1 MKSVAAMLKPLVV
14 ALVAGVS
21 LAVPSPDLLDSDVT
35 ILSDNDLQGPG
46 GPCSAFGALYVS
58 REQSQESAIVSCEA
72 LGEQLWSPG
81 THNRAANIL
90 GEHLKSVKQN
100 QAWIFAKDNKPRA
113 MDKSGGFMTP
123 KSSAKLPVLCTQ
135 TAPYSNA
142 TSADVGQDWQIQVE
156 SNNETVTGFRDR
168 LTFRFR
174 GIRFAPQPK
183 RFTYPTLYSGSGEVV
198 PALKYGPQCIQVSGG
213 SEDCLFLNIW
223 TPSLPS
229 PSNTYKSKKLKPVL
243 FWIYGGGFT
252 ENSAADPNFDGGNM
266 ASRGDVVMVAPNYRV
281 GAFGFLA
288 LKDGTTNGNFGIA
301 DQILAL
307 NWVRKHIQDFGGDP
321 EHITIVG
328 QSSGGASVRA
338 LMASPLTAGKFVGA
352 IAMSTPGT
360 PGFSEYYTI
369 DESVEV
375 AGNSILAA
383 ANCTNAPS
391 QVECLRAIDAT
402 TLVPI
407 GMPAN
412 HLVVDGTYLTTK
424 HLQLTKGTKAPYRFM
439 TGLPR
444 EDGAP
449 FLTYPPNITAAD
461 QSSWITSQGLP
472 NPPTTL
478 FPLPNI
484 QNQTLAVY
492 QVGAR
497 LMTDLSFRCMNQA
510 TAYAGVI
517 NRVFSSVHFFEFD
530 RSYQTPDWPHLDLCE
545 APRSPAHPLGDPNA
559 AFDNFHCHSGQL
571 LWIFGNIRRFG
582 LPYRDE
588 VGDREFEA
596 SVLDRWAAFVR
607 GEKPGENW
615 KEVKSG
621 RMEMMSLKWPESEMV
636 GFRDLEQC
644 GWLALPIDYLSH

>member
-46 GPCSAFGALYVS
+46 GPC
-58 REQSQESAIVSCEA
+58 
-72 LGEQLWSPG
+72 
-81 THNRAANIL
+81 T
-90 GEHLKSVKQN
+90 
-100 QAWIFAKDNKPRA
+100 
-113 MDKSGGFMTP
+113 
-123 KSSAKLPVLCTQ
+123 
-135 TAPYSNA
+135 PYSNA

-321 EHITIVG
+321 EHITI
-328 QSSGGASVRA
+328 S
-338 LMASPLTAGKFVGA
+338 K
-352 IAMSTPGT
+352 
-360 PGFSEYYTI
+360 
-369 DESVEV
+369 
-375 AGNSILAA
+375 
-383 ANCTNAPS
+383 
-391 QVECLRAIDAT
+391 
-402 TLVPI
+402 
-407 GMPAN
+407 
-412 HLVVDGTYLTTK
+412 
-424 HLQLTKGTKAPYRFM
+424 
-439 TGLPR
+439 
-444 EDGAP
+444 
-449 FLTYPPNITAAD
+449 
-461 QSSWITSQGLP
+461 
-472 NPPTTL
+472 
-478 FPLPNI
+478 
-484 QNQTLAVY
+484 
-492 QVGAR
+492 
-497 LMTDLSFRCMNQA
+497 
-510 TAYAGVI
+510 
-517 NRVFSSVHFFEFD
+517 
-530 RSYQTPDWPHLDLCE
+530 
-545 APRSPAHPLGDPNA
+545 
-559 AFDNFHCHSGQL
+559 
-571 LWIFGNIRRFG
+571 
-582 LPYRDE
+582 
-588 VGDREFEA
+588 
-596 SVLDRWAAFVR
+596 
-607 GEKPGENW
+607 
-615 KEVKSG
+615 
-621 RMEMMSLKWPESEMV
+621 
-636 GFRDLEQC
+636 
-644 GWLALPIDYLSH
+644 